1 MREKEEMS
9 MKCWKCGQ
17 EVGEGAK
24 FCAACGADLTQP
36 EPTTET
42 PKVDPA
48 PVPEAPKTTAGAPN
62 VDGALILKIFAG
74 VFAAVFAFFT
84 LRGIWGLLG
93 GIFSVFDFI
102 FSGYFSVG
110 MLIAWGIGM
119 VVDILV
125 LLSNVWMLAAM
136 LLLLLKRTPENS
148 DGLLVLAIG
157 GVAVRAVV
165 EVIALV
171 IGLVIL
177 PILYGG
183 FGMYVSAGLGAR
195 IGGILLR
202 LLVAAV
208 AAGGAYLII
217 WLVLGESPLAGKDL
231 NALVDEGKAAL
242 TNLSQSAN
250 AALEKARAKSEANRA
265 AQVSQAAPVASA
277 PAAAGGANPPASY
290 GGAHHMPTNRGL
302 LVYILLNIV
311 TCGIYSWYFIHA
323 IARDMNIVCE
333 GDGKRT
339 AGLLKYFLL
348 NLITCNIYSWVWY
361 YGLGNRMAANA
372 PRYGLNFQE
381 NGTTILLWMLLGA
394 LLCGIG
400 PFIALHILLRNA
412 NTLCG
417 AYNVRNGV

>member
-1 MREKEEMS
+1 MF

-17 EVGEGAK
+17 EVEESTK
-24 FCAACGADLTQP
+24 LCPFCGADMTRG
-36 EPTTET
+36 EAA
-42 PKVDPA
+42 PA
-48 PVPEAPKTTAGAPN
+48 PEAPKSAPGGPN
-62 VDGALILKIFAG
+62 VDGGLILKIFAG
-74 VFAAVFAFFT
+74 VFAVVFALFT

-93 GIFSVFDFI
+93 GVFSVVRLI
-102 FSGYFSVG
+102 TSGYFTVG
-110 MLIAWGIGM
+110 LFIAWGIGV

-125 LLSNVWMLAAM
+125 LVSNVWMLAAM

-157 GVAVRAVV
+157 GVALRAIV

-171 IGLVIL
+171 ISLVIL
-177 PILYGG
+177 PILVRG
-183 FGMYVSAGLGAR
+183 FGLVGVGGA
-195 IGGILLR
+195 IGGIFLR
-202 LLVAAV
+202 LLIAAV

-217 WLVLGESPLAGKDL
+217 WLVLGESPLAGKDF

-242 TNLSQSAN
+242 SDLSQVAN
-250 AALEKARAKSEANRA
+250 AALENARAKSEANRA
-265 AQVSQAAPVASA
+265 AQASQAAAAA
-277 PAAAGGANPPASY
+277 PAPDGVGGANPPVNY

-302 LVYILLNIV
+302 LVYILLNII
-311 TCGIYSWYFIHA
+311 TCGIYGLYFIHA

-333 GDGKRT
+333 GDGRRT
-339 AGLLKYFLL
+339 AGLLKFFLL
-348 NLITCNIYSWVWY
+348 NLITCNIYSWIWY

>member
-1 MREKEEMS
+1 ML

-17 EVGEGAK
+17 EVEESTK
-24 FCAACGADLTQP
+24 LCPFCGADLTQD
-36 EPTTET
+36 EAAPTPET
-42 PKVDPA
+42 PKSA
-48 PVPEAPKTTAGAPN
+48 PSAPN
-62 VDGALILKIFAG
+62 VDGGLILKIFAG
-74 VFAAVFAFFT
+74 VFAVVFALFT

-93 GIFSVFDFI
+93 GVFSVVRLI
-102 FSGYFSVG
+102 TSGYFTVG
-110 MLIAWGIGM
+110 LFIAWGIGV

-125 LLSNVWMLAAM
+125 LVSNVWMLAAM

-157 GVAVRAVV
+157 GVALRAIV

-171 IGLVIL
+171 ISLVIL
-177 PILYGG
+177 PILVRG
-183 FGMYVSAGLGAR
+183 FGLMGVGGA
-195 IGGILLR
+195 IGGIFLR
-202 LLVAAV
+202 LLIAAV

-217 WLVLGESPLAGKDL
+217 WLVLGESPLAGKDF

-242 TNLSQSAN
+242 SDLGQVAN
-250 AALEKARAKSEANRA
+250 AALENARAKSEANRA
-265 AQVSQAAPVASA
+265 AQASQAAAAA
-277 PAAAGGANPPASY
+277 PAPDGVGGANPPVNY

-302 LVYILLNIV
+302 LVYILLNII
-311 TCGIYSWYFIHA
+311 TCGIYGLYFIHA

-333 GDGKRT
+333 GDGRRT
-339 AGLLKYFLL
+339 AGLLKFFLL
-348 NLITCNIYSWVWY
+348 NLITCNIYSWIWY